1 MRTLVVVLYLVAA
14 IVNLLPGLGVLSA
27 ARMEAFYGVPIRSP
41 DLEILMR
48 HRAIVLA
55 IVGALLAVAAFHV
68 PLRPAALVA
77 GLVSMVSFIVIAAAV
92 GDYGAPLRR
101 VAVVDLLATIALVL
115 GAVLDRI
122 AGGGS
127 DG

>member
-1 MRTLVVVLYLVAA
+1 MRTAVIVLYLVAA

-55 IVGALLAVAAFHV
+55 IVGGFLAVAAFHA

-77 GLVSMVSFIVIAAAV
+77 GLVSMVSFIIIAAAV
-92 GDYGAPLRR
+92 GEYGAPLRR
-101 VAVVDLLATIALVL
+101 VAVIDLFATVALVL
-115 GAVLDRI
+115 GAILDRI

>member
-1 MRTLVVVLYLVAA
+1 MRTVVVVLYLVAA

-55 IVGALLAVAAFHV
+55 IVGGFLAVAAFHV
-68 PLRPAALVA
+68 PLRRAALVA
-77 GLVSMVSFIVIAAAV
+77 GLVSMVSFILIAGAV
-92 GDYGAPLRR
+92 GEYGAPLRR
-101 VAVVDLLATIALVL
+101 VAVIDLVATIALVL
-115 GAVLDRI
+115 GAVLDRF
-122 AGGGS
+122 AVGGS

>member
-1 MRTLVVVLYLVAA
+1 MRTAVIILYLVAA
-14 IVNLLPGLGVLSA
+14 IVNLLPGLGALST

-55 IVGALLAVAAFHV
+55 IVGGLLAVAAFHV
-68 PLRPAALVA
+68 PLRRSALVA
-77 GLVSMVSFIVIAAAV
+77 GLVSMVSFILIAGAV
-92 GDYGAPLRR
+92 GEYGAPLRR
-101 VAVVDLLATIALVL
+101 VAVIDLFATIALVL
-115 GAVLDRI
+115 AAVLDRF
-122 AGGGS
+122 AVGGS

>member
-1 MRTLVVVLYLVAA
+1 MRTAVIVLYLIAA

-55 IVGALLAVAAFHV
+55 IVGGFLAVAAFRV
-68 PLRPAALVA
+68 PLRRSALVA
-77 GLVSMVSFIVIAAAV
+77 GLVSMVSFILIAGAV
-92 GDYGAPLRR
+92 GEYGAPLRR
-101 VAVVDLLATIALVL
+101 VAVVDLFATIALVF

-122 AGGGS
+122 AGGRS